1 MIVDPTR
8 ICELLVGLGD
18 VTVLGA
24 DDDRDGPVRVHVQTR
39 GERPACPGCGGPV
52 WAKDQRPVELVDLA
66 AFGRPARLVW
76 HKYRWSCP
84 AAACAVGSFT
94 ETAGWIAAA
103 RLVMTDRAGRWV
115 TEQVGRFRRSVNEL
129 AVELGC
135 DWHTINDTVIAYGT
149 PLVEDPERIG
159 DVDALGLDETL
170 FARLGPWRTQHW
182 STSIVDVRR
191 GQLLDVIPGRS
202 SIGAC
207 EWLAGRDQRWLDTIG
222 WATLDLSGPWRLA
235 FTTMLPDAVQVAD
248 PFHLVKLANTRLDEV
263 RRRVQHDT
271 LGHRGHRNDP
281 LYRSRRL
288 LTKASERLNDA
299 GRDKLVGLLEA
310 GDPRGEVR
318 MAWHAKEVVRS
329 IYDHT
334 DPALAVEFVT
344 RLGADLQDES
354 CPPEI
359 RQLGRTIT
367 KWRAQIA
374 AWHQAHVSNGP
385 TEAANNLIKVVK
397 RIAFGFTSFRNYRI
411 RTLLY
416 AGKPNWDLLATIT
429 PTSP

>member
-1 MIVDPTR
+1 MWV
-8 ICELLVGLGD
+8 
-18 VTVLGA
+18 
-24 DDDRDGPVRVHVQTR
+24 
-39 GERPACPGCGGPV
+39 
-52 WAKDQRPVELVDLA
+52 KDQRPVELVDLA

-76 HKYRWSCP
+76 HKCRWSCP
-84 AAACAVGSFT
+84 APACRVGSFT
-94 ETAGWIAAA
+94 EAAPHIAAA

-115 TEQVGRFRRSVNEL
+115 TEQVGRFRRSVNEI

-149 PLVEDPERIG
+149 PLVDDPDRIG

-170 FARLGPWRTQHW
+170 FARLGRWRTQHW
-182 STSIVDVRR
+182 STQIVDVRR
-191 GQLLDVIPGRS
+191 GQLLDVIAGRS
-202 SIGAC
+202 SAGAC
-207 EWLAGRDQRWLDTIG
+207 AWLAGRDRAWLDAIG

-235 FTTMLPDAVQVAD
+235 FTTMLPGATQVAD
-248 PFHLVKLANTRLDEV
+248 PFHLVKLANQRLDEV

-271 LGHRGHRNDP
+271 LGHRGHKNDP

-288 LTKASERLNDA
+288 LTKASERLDDRGN
-299 GRDKLVGLLEA
+299 DKLVGLLEA

-334 DPALAVEFVT
+334 DPDLALEFVT
-344 RLGADLQDES
+344 RLGHDLQDES

-359 RQLGRTIT
+359 GQLGRTIT

-411 RTLLY
+411 RSLLY
-416 AGKPNWDLLATIT
+416 AGRPNWALLATIT

>member
-1 MIVDPTR
+1 V
-8 ICELLVGLGD
+8 
-18 VTVLGA
+18 
-24 DDDRDGPVRVHVQTR
+24 
-39 GERPACPGCGGPV
+39 
-52 WAKDQRPVELVDLA
+52 
-66 AFGRPARLVW
+66 
-76 HKYRWSCP
+76 
-84 AAACAVGSFT
+84 VGSFT
-94 ETAGWIAAA
+94 EATTHIASA

-115 TEQVGRFRRSVNEL
+115 TEQVGRWHRSVNEL

-135 DWHTINDTVIAYGT
+135 DWHTINDTMLAYGT
-149 PLVEDPERIG
+149 PLVEDRDRIG
-159 DVDALGLDETL
+159 EVEALGLDETL

-202 SIGAC
+202 SVGAC
-207 EWLAGRDQRWLDTIG
+207 PWFAEQDQAWLDRIA

-235 FTTMLPDAVQVAD
+235 FTTMLPTATQVAD
-248 PFHLVKLANTRLDEV
+248 TFHIMKLANQRLDDV
-263 RRRVQHDT
+263 RRRVQNET
-271 LGHRGHRNDP
+271 LGHQGRRDDP

-288 LTKASERLNDA
+288 LTRADERLNDS
-299 GRDKLVGLLEA
+299 GRSKLVGLLEA
-310 GDPRGEVR
+310 GDPAGEVR

-334 DPALAVEFVT
+334 DPDLAVEFVT

-354 CPPEI
+354 CPPEV

-367 KWRAQIA
+367 KWRSEIS
-374 AWHQAHVSNGP
+374 AWHRAHVSNGP

-411 RTLLY
+411 RSLLY
-416 AGKPNWDLLATIT
+416 AGKPNWNLLATIV

>member
-1 MIVDPTR
+1 MLNATR
-8 ICELLVGLGD
+8 ACELLVGLPAVKVLAVAAPAGKPLR
-18 VTVLGA
+18 VTVES
-24 DDDRDGPVRVHVQTR
+24 RVD
-39 GERPACPGCGGPV
+39 RPACAGCGTAARVKDRPV
-52 WAKDQRPVELVDLA
+52 VELVDLPS
-66 AFGRPARLVW
+66 FGRPARLVW
-76 HKYRWSCP
+76 RKHRWRCPTLSCP
-84 AAACAVGSFT
+84 IGSWT
-94 ETAGWIAAA
+94 GVDARIAAP
-103 RLVMTDRAGRWV
+103 RLAMTDRAGRWV
-115 TEQVGRFRRSVNEL
+115 AEQVGRRGRTVNEI

-149 PLVEDPERIG
+149 ALVDDPDRIG
-159 DVDALGLDETL
+159 DVEALGLDETL

-202 SIGAC
+202 SGGAC
-207 EWLAGRDQRWLDTIG
+207 EWLTGRDQEWLDAIAF
-222 WATLDLSGPWRLA
+222 ATLDLSGPWRLA

-263 RRRVQHDT
+263 RRRVQHET
-271 LGHRGHRNDP
+271 LGHRGHKDDP

-288 LTKASERLNDA
+288 LTMASERLDDN
-299 GRDKLVGLLEA
+299 GTRKLVGLLEA

-334 DPALAVEFVT
+334 NAELALEFVT
-344 RLGADLQDES
+344 QLGVDLQDVS

-367 KWRAQIA
+367 KWRSQIA

-385 TEAANNLIKVVK
+385 TEAANNLIKRVK
-397 RIAFGFTSFRNYRI
+397 RVAFGFTSFRNYRI

-416 AGKPNWDLLATIT
+416 AGKPNWALLPTIT
-429 PTSP
+429 PR

>member
-1 MIVDPTR
+1 MLNATR
-8 ICELLVGLGD
+8 ACELLVGLPAVKVLAVAAPAGKPLK
-18 VTVLGA
+18 VTVES
-24 DDDRDGPVRVHVQTR
+24 RV
-39 GERPACPGCGGPV
+39 ERPACSGCGMLARV
-52 WAKDQRPVELVDLA
+52 KDRPVVDLVDLPS
-66 AFGRPARLVW
+66 FGRPARLVW
-76 HKYRWSCP
+76 RKHRWCCP
-84 AAACAVGSFT
+84 TPTCPTGSWT
-94 ETAGWIAAA
+94 GTDERIAAP
-103 RLVMTDRAGRWV
+103 RLAMTDRAGRWV
-115 TEQVGRFRRSVNEL
+115 TEQVGRRGRTVNEI

-149 PLVEDPERIG
+149 SLVEDPDRIG
-159 DVDALGLDETL
+159 DVEALGLDETL
-170 FARLGPWRTQHW
+170 FARLGPWRTQNW

-207 EWLAGRDQRWLDTIG
+207 EWLARRDQGWLDAIA

-235 FTTMLPDAVQVAD
+235 FTTMLPDATQVAD
-248 PFHLVKLANTRLDEV
+248 PFHLVKLANQRLDEV
-263 RRRVQHDT
+263 RRRVQHET
-271 LGHRGHRNDP
+271 TGHRGQKDDP

-288 LTKASERLNDA
+288 LTKASERLNDS

-334 DPALAVEFVT
+334 DPVLALEFVT
-344 RLGADLQDES
+344 QLGADLQDVS

-367 KWRAQIA
+367 RWRTQIA

-385 TEAANNLIKVVK
+385 TEAANNLIKRVK
-397 RIAFGFTSFRNYRI
+397 RVAFGFTSFRNYRI

-416 AGKPNWDLLATIT
+416 AGKPNWALLPTIT
-429 PTSP
+429 PR

>member
-1 MIVDPTR
+1 MLNATR
-8 ICELLVGLGD
+8 ACELLVGLPAVKVLAVAAPAGKPLR
-18 VTVLGA
+18 VTVES
-24 DDDRDGPVRVHVQTR
+24 RVD
-39 GERPACPGCGGPV
+39 RPACAGCGTAARVKDRPV
-52 WAKDQRPVELVDLA
+52 VELVDLPS
-66 AFGRPARLVW
+66 FGRPARLVW
-76 HKYRWSCP
+76 RKHWWRCPTLSCP
-84 AAACAVGSFT
+84 IGSWT
-94 ETAGWIAAA
+94 GVDARIAAP
-103 RLVMTDRAGRWV
+103 RLAMTDRAGRWV
-115 TEQVGRFRRSVNEL
+115 AEQVGRRGRTVNEI

-149 PLVEDPERIG
+149 ALVDDPDRIG
-159 DVDALGLDETL
+159 DVEALGLDETL
-170 FARLGPWRTQHW
+170 FARLGRWRTQNW
-182 STSIVDVRR
+182 STSVVDVRR

-202 SIGAC
+202 SSGAC
-207 EWLAGRDQRWLDTIG
+207 EWLAGRDQAWLDAIE

-235 FTTMLPDAVQVAD
+235 FTTMLPDATQVAD

-263 RRRVQHDT
+263 RRRVRHET
-271 LGHRGHRNDP
+271 LGHRGHKDDP

-288 LTKASERLNDA
+288 LTMASERLNDSGHDRLA
-299 GRDKLVGLLEA
+299 GLLEA

-334 DPALAVEFVT
+334 DADLAIEFVT
-344 RLGADLQDES
+344 QLGADLQDTS

-367 KWRAQIA
+367 KWRSQIA

-385 TEAANNLIKVVK
+385 TEAANNLIKRVK
-397 RIAFGFTSFRNYRI
+397 RVAFGFTSFRNYRI

-416 AGKPNWDLLATIT
+416 AGKPNWALLPTIT
-429 PTSP
+429 PR